1 MATATDLLSTYL
13 QPIGEEMTPQLA
25 RRILSATPS
34 DELVARVHELSD
46 KANEGTLTVP
56 ERAEY
61 EQYVDVGDAIGILKA
76 KARRLLSETSE

>member
-1 MATATDLLSTYL
+1 MATATDLLTTYL

-34 DELVARVHELSD
+34 DELVARVQELGD
-46 KANEGTLTVP
+46 KANEGMLTVP

-61 EQYVDVGDAIGILKA
+61 EQYVDVGDAIGVLKA
-76 KARRLLSETSE
+76 KARRLLSETSD